1 MAPQPPIFGPPT
13 VYNFT
18 GGAFERVFVNQFD
31 CAGIPQPADLKCL
44 DFSLT
49 NFNYTRNYLEHYFLL
64 CDFAQRF
71 NATYGHPIL
80 SVSANGN
87 VDSNGFVNRVDLRV
101 TTSTGTSANSP
112 DRRGKPIGTNCYLTY
127 ASSTAQFAD
136 VQYILAENQPVCGAK
151 APQINATAYPP
162 YSFSVVNPDVKNGH
176 FSFTFNYSPDNDMD
190 LGLANLA
197 AAYSVDVSS
206 IVYKFISDTKFS
218 LTVPAV
224 PGDLSAV
231 SSCVYNYDAL
241 LFPETKGR
249 VYSLNKI
256 TQGTIPLK
264 ENATLS
270 DGCLTSLID
279 AGRGSFTFTSTAN
292 DTCGQTDYSS
302 RFGRYFNF
310 KTYVLSMYVLSAGE
324 ITFNVS
330 DTYKDGNYDRND
342 RRRDGLT
349 DYSFNFVDKAAFATT
364 ATTATTVSTVSTVT
378 PSSSVASSTV
388 AKSASAS
395 GSAAASATVVV
406 TTTAAA
412 AVPTAY
418 VAPANPTAYVAPAVP
433 AYGAP
438 ANNNNNLY
446 KGAAVEKVGI
456 VAALVAA
463 VFLA

>member
-1 MAPQPPIFGPPT
+1 PSNINNLEYAAVQDH
-13 VYNFT
+13 
-18 GGAFERVFVNQFD
+18 FVWKD
-31 CAGIPQPADLKCL
+31 TTSCSG
-44 DFSLT
+44 
-49 NFNYTRNYLEHYFLL
+49 
-64 CDFAQRF
+64 DFAQRF

-87 VDSNGFVNRVDLRV
+87 VDSNGFVSRVDLRV

-162 YSFSVVNPDVKNGH
+162 YSFSVVNPDVKNGN

-206 IVYKFISDTKFS
+206 IVYNC
-218 LTVPAV
+218 
-224 PGDLSAV
+224 PGLSFAV

-249 VYSLNKI
+249 VYSLNMI

-279 AGRGSFTFTSTAN
+279 AGGGSFAFTSTAN
-292 DTCGQTDYSS
+292 DTCGQTDYAS
-302 RFGRYFNF
+302 RFGRYFDF
-310 KTYVLSMYVLSAGE
+310 KTYLLSMYVLSAGE

-330 DTYKDGNYDRND
+330 DTYKDGNYDRNN